1 MPFGSVCQS
10 GWFELKAK
18 GKLPD
23 KRSYHSSVIYDGKLF
38 VYGGEDIKEGKYA
51 DLQSLNL
58 EMFINHENQEL
69 EDHELEEAEQ
79 DGRFSWTKID

>member
-1 MPFGSVCQS
+1 M
-10 GWFELKAK
+10 KAK

-38 VYGGEDIKEGKYA
+38 IYGGEDIKEGRYA

-58 EMFINHENQEL
+58 DMFLNHEN
-69 EDHELEEAEQ
+69 
-79 DGRFSWTKID
+79 